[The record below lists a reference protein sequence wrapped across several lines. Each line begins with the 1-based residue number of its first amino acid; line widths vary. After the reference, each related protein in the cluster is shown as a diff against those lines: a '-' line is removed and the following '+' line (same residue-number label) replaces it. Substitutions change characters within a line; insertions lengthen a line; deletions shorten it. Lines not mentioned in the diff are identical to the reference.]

1 MSKKFSL
8 PSNEILLYV
17 LSAATAVTLA
27 WALIY
32 IDGGQ
37 TDPVGQAL
45 VLVRGGLVGFVSGL
59 ATAIVSNRAQRVKA
73 QGPKRWASY
82 SLAGMLGAELVVVSF
97 VTYAT
102 MNPAMSFLWWPFRA
116 LVALCAGALIPVV
129 SVGLA
134 STSGALQAEAQ
145 DEQGLAQPSQSG
157 TQGETPV
164 AKAPKKVAK
173 VTPPAFTDENLI
185 AQYLADPI
193 ATDAKLAKVFEKSHT
208 AIGNLRKSL
217 MAQGRIRKDGK
228 EIKVTPVMV
237 VAEAKP

>member
-1 MSKKFSL
+1 MTKKIVL

-37 TDPVGQAL
+37 TDPAGQAL

-73 QGPKRWASY
+73 QGPKQWASY

-102 MNPAMSFLWWPFRA
+102 MNPAMAFLWWPFRA
-116 LVALCAGALIPVV
+116 LVALCAGALIPVIA
-129 SVGLA
+129 VGLA

-145 DEQGLAQPSQSG
+145 AEQAVAQGVQPG
-157 TQGETPV
+157 AQGETAP
-164 AKAPKKVAK
+164 AKQSKKVAK
-173 VTPPAFTDENLI
+173 TEPPAFTDENLI
-185 AQYLADPI
+185 AQYILNPI
-193 ATDAKLAKVFEKSHT
+193 STNAALAKVFEVSPQAVSSRRLALEKQHRISKV
-208 AIGNLRKSL
+208 GN
-217 MAQGRIRKDGK
+217 
-228 EIKVTPVMV
+228 EIKVMPAFV
-237 VAEAKP
+237 VQEAQ